1 MLTPKNLQLLRTAHR
16 VLDGQYTVLKAHEAS
31 EEMAKAEAELRE
43 ALDSDRFYEH
53 LDVIRRAAEFLK
65 HHYQV
70 LYPRFHQQRLET
82 YTAAVDE
89 IKGLPE
95 WAQVASWVTS
105 VDEPVVRE
113 ERQHRLDVVLS
124 RLAGKLCDTPDLS
137 EAGDTCRTCRATIAQ
152 MESEIA
158 AVDSLKSQAIRELQE
173 LAAPEKKIVRVR
185 VSSVLG
191 SIVETPEDVE
201 QAVERLKEHLLKLLA
216 EDTRVV
222 LE

>member
-1 MLTPKNLQLLRTAHR
+1 VQ
-16 VLDGQYTVLKAHEAS
+16 
-31 EEMAKAEAELRE
+31 AEADLRE
-43 ALDSDRFYEH
+43 KLDSEWFYEH
-53 LDVIRRAAEFLK
+53 LDVIRRAAELLK
-65 HHYQV
+65 NNYQR
-70 LYPRFHQQRLET
+70 LYTEFHQRRLGA

-95 WAQVASWVTS
+95 WAQVANWVAS

-113 ERQHRLDVVLS
+113 ERRRRLDTILN
-124 RLAGKLCDTPDLS
+124 RLTGKLCDSLDLS

-158 AVDSLKSQAIRELQE
+158 AVDALKSQAIRELQE

-185 VSSVLG
+185 VASILG
-191 SIVETPEDVE
+191 SVIEKPDNPDDSEAFET
-201 QAVERLKEHLLKLLA
+201 RLTGRIEELREYLLKLLA
-216 EDTRVV
+216 EGARII